1 MHKATYRIAILLLAG
16 LYFFTATGRLMTHLS
31 VRATPRAQSHLSLR
45 LPGATGNPTQIQ
57 ILRRHVPLVK
67 ELFMGPLILLF
78 RQALI
83 RNDRQHLV
91 EASRDT
97 PELPQ
102 FLFSIL
108 ADRSPPPSSSPLL
121 FG

>member
-1 MHKATYRIAILLLAG
+1 MRKTTYRITTLLLAG
-16 LYFFTATGRLMTHLS
+16 LYFFTATGRLMTQLS
-31 VRATPRAQSHLSLR
+31 VRATSRAQSHLSLR